1 VDNNPLRFAPI
12 IRVST
17 EKQAMQGES
26 LRTQKKQIIKCV
38 DQWGGTI
45 PDHCWQYSG
54 QEHATPEWER
64 KKLDKLLADSD
75 KDLFDAVICID
86 ASRWSRDNRKSREGL
101 DILRRNGIQFFVGTT
116 EYDLYNP
123 EHTFYLGISGELNEF
138 QAKQQSLKSVLNR
151 IEMAKRGIPVAGR
164 LPSGRTFDK
173 KTEKWGIDREY
184 QKKIELAADMY
195 LDGHGLKNIAKMLKI
210 SRTNL
215 RKTLLERCGDKTTV
229 TFDVPRFKIYE
240 SISIKIP
247 PLLPQDTIDAIKAKM
262 EANKTVHHAFIKNR
276 YLMSRAILCGHCL
289 RALYGDTRGANQYY
303 VHPKKTDCKHFSKVP
318 AAFIEDAVMVH
329 LFTFFGNKSAMEEA
343 IKSAVPDYS
352 EIEKLKIHKI
362 EMEQEIKKIQTAKD
376 RLLDLA
382 EKGAILESDI
392 KERMTINRER
402 EYLLNAEI
410 DSINTKLENVP
421 SEKVIKRK
429 ADLLKC
435 TIESIYSSGL
445 EFSRMSFEEKRK
457 LIQIAFSGRDHDGS
471 RAGVYIKKDGA
482 AEWSF
487 TIKGVF
493 SGATIS
499 DYLPMQGWKANGM
512 LGIEDDNFDPF
523 SRSELKS
530 LNSGWKPLPQILTI
544 RTIAST
550 FTAE

>member
-1 VDNNPLRFAPI
+1 VDNSPLRFAPI

-17 EKQAMQGES
+17 EKQATQGES
-26 LRTQKKQIIKCV
+26 LRTQKKQIIKCI
-38 DQWGGTI
+38 DQLGGII
-45 PDHCWQYSG
+45 PEDCWQYSG

-86 ASRWSRDNRKSREGL
+86 ASRWSRDNRKSKEGL
-101 DILRRNGIQFFVGTT
+101 DILRRNSIRFFVGTT
-116 EYDLYNP
+116 ESDLYSP
-123 EHTFYLGISGELNEF
+123 EHAFYLGISAEINEF
-138 QAKQQSLKSVLNR
+138 QAKQQSLKSILNR
-151 IEMAKRGIPVAGR
+151 IEMAKRGLHVAGR
-164 LPSGRTFDK
+164 RPPGRTFDK

-184 QKKIELAADMY
+184 QKKIELAADTY
-195 LDGHGLKNIAKMLKI
+195 LEGHGLKNIAKMLKI
-210 SRTNL
+210 SRSNL
-215 RKTLLERCGDKTTV
+215 RKTLFERCGDKITV

-262 EANKTVHHAFIKNR
+262 KENKTVHHGHIKNR
-276 YLMSRAILCGHCL
+276 YLMSRAILCGHCRL
-289 RALYGDTRGANQYY
+289 ALFGDTRGANQYY

-329 LFTFFGNKSAMEEA
+329 LFTFFGNQSAMEEA
-343 IKSAVPDYS
+343 IKSAIPDYS
-352 EIEKLKIHKI
+352 EIKKLKLQRA
-362 EMEQEIKKIQTAKD
+362 EMEQELKEIKTAKN

-382 EKGAILESDI
+382 EKGVILEIEI
-392 KERMTINRER
+392 KERMTEHRER
-402 EYLLNAEI
+402 DYLLNAEI
-410 DSINTKLENVP
+410 ASIDTKLENVP
-421 SEKVIKRK
+421 SEQAIGHK

-445 EFSRMSFEEKRK
+445 EFSRMSFEEKRQ
-457 LIQIAFSGRDHDGS
+457 LIQIAFSDRNHDGS
-471 RAGVYIKKDGA
+471 RAGVYIKKDGK

-499 DYLPMQGWKANGM
+499 DYLPMEPWIANGM
-512 LGIEDDNFDPF
+512 LGIEDDNYDPF

-530 LNSGWKPLPQILTI
+530 LNN
-544 RTIAST
+544 
-550 FTAE
+550 E